1 MVKVEVCNPVES
13 GAKITLNGTID
24 LWLSK
29 EKYKEIIL
37 AQRTSEGAESYYFHY
52 HALRCEIS
60 AAAAQELIGL
70 GAKVENLEDLKG
82 FPKV

>member
-1 MVKVEVCNPVES
+1 MVKVEILNSVEG
-13 GAKITLNGTID
+13 GANITLNGTIKLCLD
-24 LWLSK
+24 K
-29 EKYKEIIL
+29 KKYKEIQL
-37 AQRTSEGAESYYFHY
+37 TERTSEGAEGYYFHY